1 MSSVCVCVDSRQ
13 TTHKDRAEKEICT
26 NRISI
31 PDETLR
37 YSSVV
42 VGVTHEM
49 ECEGAKKIIIRQG
62 HVVMSVLYCTQGW
75 MNLLN
80 GVPLHLAFMSGLCV
94 DVLHLQQPPAFLL
107 LLLASSCATHILLTL
122 TAGWM
127 VV

>member
-1 MSSVCVCVDSRQ
+1 MENCPCILMRLAGSPCHPCMCVCRQ

-49 ECEGAKKIIIRQG
+49 ECEGAKK
-62 HVVMSVLYCTQGW
+62 L
-75 MNLLN
+75 
-80 GVPLHLAFMSGLCV
+80 
-94 DVLHLQQPPAFLL
+94 
-107 LLLASSCATHILLTL
+107 
-122 TAGWM
+122 
-127 VV
+127 